1 VIVSV
6 RSVRKRFGNFCAV
19 DGVEMGV
26 PPGVI
31 YGLLGPNGAGKTTT
45 IRMILGIF
53 LPDEGSIDVFGKP
66 MDDAARDRIGYLP
79 EERGL
84 YRKMKVRDLLMFF
97 ARSHGLSQKEAAE
110 RVNGWLE
117 RVELPQ
123 VARKK
128 VEELS
133 KGMQQKIQL
142 ISTIL
147 HEPELLILDEPFSGL
162 DPINLQLMKDIFL
175 ELHNRGTTVIF
186 STHNMEEAEKMCN
199 SICLINKGR
208 VVVEGDLHH
217 VKESYGHSS
226 ILIDASGPL
235 EFLKKLEYVAEAEL
249 YENYAE
255 VRLQDSQPSGRLL
268 EDLVRQ
274 PGLTI
279 RKFEQVAPTLRNI
292 FIERVKGDSHEN

>member
-235 EFLKKLEYVAEAEL
+235 EFLKKLDYVAEAEL

-255 VRLQDSQPSGRLL
+255 VRLQDGQASGRLL

>member
-1 VIVSV
+1 V

-235 EFLKKLEYVAEAEL
+235 EFLKKLDYVAEAEL

-255 VRLQDSQPSGRLL
+255 VRLQDGQASGRLL

>member
-1 VIVSV
+1 
-6 RSVRKRFGNFCAV
+6 
-19 DGVEMGV
+19 M
-26 PPGVI
+26 I
-31 YGLLGPNGAGKTTT
+31 YGLIGPNGAGKTTT

-53 LPDEGSIDVFGKP
+53 LPDEGAIDVFGRP
-66 MDDAARDRIGYLP
+66 LDDAARDRIGYLP

-97 ARSHGLSQKEAAE
+97 ARSHGLGQKTATE

-117 RVELPQ
+117 RVELPH

-128 VEELS
+128 IEELS

-208 VVVEGDLHH
+208 VVVAGDLH
-217 VKESYGHSS
+217 EGE
-226 ILIDASGPL
+226 G
-235 EFLKKLEYVAEAEL
+235 KLRPQFHPHRCQRVAGIPQAAGIRGARP
-249 YENYAE
+249 NCTRTTPRS
-255 VRLQDSQPSGRLL
+255 VSRTVQPPGRLL
-268 EDLVRQ
+268 EDIVRQ

>member
-1 VIVSV
+1 VIVSI
-6 RSVRKRFGNFCAV
+6 RSVRKRFGNFYAV
-19 DGVEMGV
+19 DGVELGV
-26 PPGVI
+26 PAGVI
-31 YGLLGPNGAGKTTT
+31 YGLIGPNGAGKTTT

-53 LPDEGSIDVFGKP
+53 LPDEGAIDVFGRP
-66 MDDAARDRIGYLP
+66 LDDAARDRIGYLP

-97 ARSHGLSQKEAAE
+97 ARSHGLGQKTATE

-117 RVELPQ
+117 RVELPH

-128 VEELS
+128 IEELS

-208 VVVEGDLHH
+208 VVVAGDLHE

-226 ILIDASGPL
+226 ILIDASGSL
-235 EFLKKLEYVAEAEL
+235 EFLKRLEYVEQAEL

-255 VRLQDSQPSGRLL
+255 VRLQDGQPPGRLL
-268 EDLVRQ
+268 EDIVRQ

>member
-1 VIVSV
+1 MIVSV

-235 EFLKKLEYVAEAEL
+235 EFLKKLDYVAEAEL

-255 VRLQDSQPSGRLL
+255 VRLQDGQASGRLL

>member
-1 VIVSV
+1 MIVSV
-6 RSVRKRFGNFCAV
+6 RSVRKRFGNFYAV
-19 DGVEMGV
+19 DGMEMGV

-53 LPDEGSIDVFGKP
+53 LPDEGAIDVFGHP
-66 MDDAARDRIGYLP
+66 LDDRARDRIGYLP

-97 ARSHGLSQKEAAE
+97 ARSHGLGQKAAAE

-117 RVELPQ
+117 RVELPH

-235 EFLKKLEYVAEAEL
+235 EFLKKLDYVAEAEL

-255 VRLQDSQPSGRLL
+255 VRLQDGQASGRLL